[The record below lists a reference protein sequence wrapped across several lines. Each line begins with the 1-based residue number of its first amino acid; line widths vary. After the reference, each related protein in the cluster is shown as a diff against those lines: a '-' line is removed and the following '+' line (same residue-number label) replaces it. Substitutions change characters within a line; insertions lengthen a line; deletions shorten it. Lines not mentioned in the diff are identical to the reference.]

1 MFSSLSSFFAAFKLP
16 DLRKRILTMFGLF
29 AVFVAGLHIP
39 VPNIDRQAMQNLVD
53 QGGSLF
59 GLLDVF
65 SGGAFRKFSIF
76 AMSITPY
83 INASI
88 IFQLLGIA
96 SERIKQLS
104 KEGEVGQRKI
114 SQYTRYLT
122 MALAMVQAF
131 GLITWLRSMGIVK
144 AIGVGQMFGMAVTLT
159 GGTACLMWLAERI
172 TDRGVGNGVS
182 LIIFAGITA
191 MLPTQARATWD
202 ALMGRSHQ
210 WYNVLFL
217 FIIWTATIMAIIYMQ
232 QGQRKIPVQHAKRV
246 VGTRVYGGA
255 STSLP
260 LRVNSAGVIPIIF
273 AMSISFFPA
282 QIGRAAQGVLPKDW
296 GPYLEQVIEF
306 FSPGQTA
313 TGTAMYFLL
322 VILFTYFY
330 TAVVINVPDLSDNLK
345 KSGSYV
351 PGIRPG
357 KPTSDYLDKVLTRI
371 TLAGALFLGVIAL
384 LQFYVPDIT
393 GVHTFTLVGGTSLLI
408 VVGVALE
415 TMQQIEAHL
424 VMRHYEGFIK

>member
-16 DLRKRILTMFGLF
+16 DLRKRILMLF
-29 AVFVAGLHIP
+29 ALFGVFVLGLHIP
-39 VPNIDRQAMQNLVD
+39 VPNIDRAAMERLVT

-65 SGGAFRKFSIF
+65 SGGALRKFSIF
-76 AMSITPY
+76 AMGITPY

-88 IFQLLGIA
+88 IFQLLGLA

-122 MALAMVQAF
+122 IALAMVQAM
-131 GLITWLRSMGIVK
+131 GLITWLRSAGIVTAVSIWQTIPM
-144 AIGVGQMFGMAVTLT
+144 AITLT
-159 GGTACLMWLAERI
+159 GGTACLMWLAEQI
-172 TDRGVGNGVS
+172 TDKGVGNGVS
-182 LIIFAGITA
+182 LIIFAGIVAT
-191 MLPTQARATWD
+191 LPTQALATWQG
-202 ALMGRSHQ
+202 LVGGTHQ
-210 WYNVLFL
+210 WFNVAFL
-217 FIIWTATIMAIIYMQ
+217 FMIWVGTIAGIIYMQ

-246 VGTRVYGGA
+246 IGTRVYGGA
-255 STSLP
+255 STFLP
-260 LRVNSAGVIPIIF
+260 LRVNTAGVIPIIF
-273 AMSISFFPA
+273 AISISLFPA
-282 QIGRAAQGVLPKDW
+282 QIGRVVQQALPSDWTPYVQGF
-296 GPYLEQVIEF
+296 IEF
-306 FSPGQTA
+306 FSPGDTA
-313 TGTAMYFLL
+313 SGTAIYFLL

-330 TAVVINVPDLSDNLK
+330 TAVQFNVPDVADNLK
-345 KSGSYV
+345 KSGSYI

-371 TLAGALFLGVIAL
+371 TLAGAIFLGVIAIM
-384 LQFYVPDIT
+384 QYYVRDIT
-393 GVHTFTLVGGTSLLI
+393 GVRTFSLVGGTSLLI